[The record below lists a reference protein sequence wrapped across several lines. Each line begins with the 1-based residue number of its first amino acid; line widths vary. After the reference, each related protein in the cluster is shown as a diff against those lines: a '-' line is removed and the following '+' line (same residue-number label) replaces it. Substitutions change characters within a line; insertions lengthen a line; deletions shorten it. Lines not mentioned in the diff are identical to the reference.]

1 VGRRASSALIGAFV
15 LGGIALAVIG
25 ITIFGSGRLFRK
37 TTSFVMYFP
46 GSVDGLNVGAPVKF
60 KGVEIGSVTQ
70 IRINLGEYRTED
82 ARIPVFAEIDDAR
95 ATQEGAKTN
104 EDYVRALIHER
115 GLRAQLQPQSLLT
128 GLLFVQ
134 LDFFPDSPIVTA
146 LPPDSPYREIP
157 TVPTTLAEV
166 QQTITRILAKLE
178 KADLEGML
186 ATAREALEG
195 IRGVVTSPDLRR
207 FEAEL
212 PGALENVDQTLT
224 SFRQLATR
232 LDGETGPLIA
242 DLKQAATQADETL
255 HEWKGTATRLNVA
268 LDPNSALR
276 NQLTTALDE
285 LTGAARSVRLL
296 ADFLERNPSAVIRG
310 RTVSSR

>member
-1 VGRRASSALIGAFV
+1 MGKRASSALIGAFV
-15 LGGIALAVIG
+15 LGGIALAVLG
-25 ITIFGSGRLFRK
+25 ITIFGSGRLFKK
-37 TTSFVMYFP
+37 TTPFVMYFP

-70 IRINLGEYRTED
+70 IRINMGEYRTDD
-82 ARIPVFAEIDDAR
+82 ARIPVSVEIDDSR

-104 EDYVRALIHER
+104 EDYVRALIHDR

-134 LDFFPDSPIVTA
+134 LDFFPDTPIVTV

-166 QQTITRILAKLE
+166 QQTIARVLAKAE
-178 KADLEGML
+178 KADIEGML

-195 IRGVVTSPDLRR
+195 IRGVVTSPELRR
-207 FEAEL
+207 FEAGL
-212 PGALENVDQTLT
+212 PGTLEHLDEAVV

-242 DLKQAATQADETL
+242 DLRQAATRADETL
-255 HEWKGTATRLNVA
+255 HEWKGTATRLNGA
-268 LDPNSALR
+268 LDPDSALR
-276 NQLTTALDE
+276 NQLTTALAE
-285 LTGAARSVRLL
+285 LTGATRSVRLL

-310 RTVSSR
+310 RTVSSQ

>member
-1 VGRRASSALIGAFV
+1 MGRRASPAVIGAFV
-15 LGGIALAVIG
+15 LGAMALAVIG

-37 TTSFVMYFP
+37 TTTFVMYFP

-82 ARIPVFAEIDDAR
+82 ARIPVSVEIDDTR

-104 EDYVRALIHER
+104 EDYVRPLIHDR

-134 LDFFPDSPIVTA
+134 LDFFPDTPIVTV
-146 LPPDSPYREIP
+146 LPADSPYREIP
-157 TVPTTLAEV
+157 TVPTTLAEA
-166 QQTITRILAKLE
+166 QQAITRILAKLE
-178 KADLEGML
+178 KADIEGML
-186 ATAREALEG
+186 ATGREALES
-195 IRGVVTSPDLRR
+195 IRSVVTSPDLRR
-207 FEAEL
+207 FEAGL
-212 PGALENVDQTLT
+212 PGTLANVDQAVA

-242 DLKQAATQADETL
+242 GLRQAATQADETL
-255 HEWKGTATRLNVA
+255 HEWKGTATRLNGA
-268 LDPNSALR
+268 LDPDSALR
-276 NQLTTALDE
+276 SQLTTALDE

-310 RTVSSR
+310 RTVSSQ

>member
-1 VGRRASSALIGAFV
+1 VGRRASPALIGAFV
-15 LGGIALAVIG
+15 LGAIALAVIG
-25 ITIFGSGRLFRK
+25 ITIFGSGRLFKK
-37 TTSFVMYFP
+37 TSTFVMYFP

-70 IRINLGEYRTED
+70 IRINLGEYRTQD
-82 ARIPVFAEIDDAR
+82 ARIPVFVEIDEAR
-95 ATQEGAKTN
+95 ATQQGAETN
-104 EDYVRALIHER
+104 ADYVHTLIHDR

-134 LDFFPDSPIVTA
+134 LDLFPDTPIVTV
-146 LPPDSPYREIP
+146 LPPDSPYREVP
-157 TVPTTLAEV
+157 TIPTTLAQAQE
-166 QQTITRILAKLE
+166 TITRILAKLE
-178 KADLEGML
+178 KADIESML

-195 IRGVVTSPDLRR
+195 IRSAVTSPELRQ
-207 FEAEL
+207 FEAAL
-212 PGALENVDQTLT
+212 PGTLANVDQTVT

-242 DLKQAATQADETL
+242 NLRQAATHADETL
-255 HEWKGTATRLNVA
+255 HEWKGTATRLNGA
-268 LDPNSALR
+268 LEPDSALR

-296 ADFLERNPSAVIRG
+296 ADFLERNPSAVLRG
-310 RTVSSR
+310 RNVSGQ